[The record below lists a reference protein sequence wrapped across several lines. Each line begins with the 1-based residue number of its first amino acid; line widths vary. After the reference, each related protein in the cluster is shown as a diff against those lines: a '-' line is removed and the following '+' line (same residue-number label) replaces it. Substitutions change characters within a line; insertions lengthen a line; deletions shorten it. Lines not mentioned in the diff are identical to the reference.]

1 MKRSKWLSRLDLN
14 QCNDG
19 VKVRCRTAWL
29 LDNIG
34 CSSVRAVKRPSAL
47 SYQPTTTKVGFPYER
62 RFRMSAVLI
71 CVPII
76 AHFLRFVNTLQK
88 NFLNYFSVR
97 KNRRSLWRVSSQV
110 RALNR
115 NSTSDHG
122 QQPQQSGASFLKVT
136 KSLSMDD
143 VATMD
148 SP

>member
-1 MKRSKWLSRLDLN
+1 MKRNKWLSRLDSN

-29 LDNIG
+29 LDNIS

-47 SYQPTTTKVGFPYER
+47 SYRPTTTKVGFPYER
-62 RFRMSAVLI
+62 RFHMSAVLI

-76 AHFLRFVNTLQK
+76 AHFLGFVNTLQK
-88 NFLNYFSVR
+88 NFLNYFSSR
-97 KNRRSLWRVSSQV
+97 KNRRSLRRVSSHV

-122 QQPQQSGASFLKVT
+122 QHPQQSGASFLKVT
-136 KSLSMDD
+136 KSLSMDK
-143 VATMD
+143 VATMG

>member
-1 MKRSKWLSRLDLN
+1 MKRNKWLSRLDLN

-19 VKVRCRTAWL
+19 VKARCLTAWR
-29 LDNIG
+29 LDNIS
-34 CSSVRAVKRPSAL
+34 CPSVRAVKRPTAL
-47 SYQPTTTKVGFPYER
+47 PYRPTTTKVGFPYER
-62 RFRMSAVLI
+62 RFHMTAVLI
-71 CVPII
+71 RVPII
-76 AHFLRFVNTLQK
+76 AHFRGFVNTLQK
-88 NFLNYFSVR
+88 NFLNYFSRR

-143 VATMD
+143 VATMG